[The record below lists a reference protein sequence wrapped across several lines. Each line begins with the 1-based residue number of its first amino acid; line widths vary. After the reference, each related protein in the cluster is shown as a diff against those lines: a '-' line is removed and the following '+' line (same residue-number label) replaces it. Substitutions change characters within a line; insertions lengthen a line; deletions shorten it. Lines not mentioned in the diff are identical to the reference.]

1 MVEVLSVNIDRF
13 VSILRLFVYHDI
25 SSCMLHKWINSTVR
39 CNLNIA
45 SLSLDRSK
53 MATRSR
59 INGTD
64 VTLVQLA
71 SLTERFQTEDKQQ
84 IQQRPW

>member
-13 VSILRLFVYHDI
+13 VSILGLFVYHDI

-53 MATRSR
+53 MATRPR

-71 SLTERFQTEDKQQ
+71 SLTERFQPEDKQQ

>member
-13 VSILRLFVYHDI
+13 VSILRLFIYHDI

-39 CNLNIA
+39 CNLNIT
-45 SLSLDRSK
+45 SQSK
-53 MATRSR
+53 MATRPWIS
-59 INGTD
+59 GTD
-64 VTLVQLA
+64 ATLVQLA

>member
-1 MVEVLSVNIDRF
+1 MVEVLLVNIDRF

-53 MATRSR
+53 MATRPR

>member
-1 MVEVLSVNIDRF
+1 MVEVLSVNIDRL
-13 VSILRLFVYHDI
+13 VSILRLFIYHDI

-45 SLSLDRSK
+45 SLSFDRSK
-53 MATRSR
+53 MATKPR
-59 INGTD
+59 ISWTD

-71 SLTERFQTEDKQQ
+71 SLTERFQTE
-84 IQQRPW
+84 

>member
-1 MVEVLSVNIDRF
+1 MVEVLSVDIDHF

-53 MATRSR
+53 MATRPR

>member
-25 SSCMLHKWINSTVR
+25 SSRMLHKWINSTVR

-53 MATRSR
+53 MATRPR

>member
-25 SSCMLHKWINSTVR
+25 SNCMLHKWINSTVR

-53 MATRSR
+53 MATRPR

>member
-25 SSCMLHKWINSTVR
+25 SSSMLHKWINSTVR

-53 MATRSR
+53 MATRPR

>member
-1 MVEVLSVNIDRF
+1 MVEVLSVSIDRF
-13 VSILRLFVYHDI
+13 VSVLRLFIYHDI
-25 SSCMLHKWINSTVR
+25 SSCMLHKWINSSVR

-53 MATRSR
+53 MATRPWIS
-59 INGTD
+59 GTD

-71 SLTERFQTEDKQQ
+71 SLTEQFQTENKQQ